1 MAIMDLDWRM
11 TIGYVM
17 NDMGAAILGSQRAA
31 SCTTAIYQALGDGN
45 LP

>member
-17 NDMGAAILGSQRAA
+17 NDMGAA
-31 SCTTAIYQALGDGN
+31 TALRLEACGG
-45 LP
+45 